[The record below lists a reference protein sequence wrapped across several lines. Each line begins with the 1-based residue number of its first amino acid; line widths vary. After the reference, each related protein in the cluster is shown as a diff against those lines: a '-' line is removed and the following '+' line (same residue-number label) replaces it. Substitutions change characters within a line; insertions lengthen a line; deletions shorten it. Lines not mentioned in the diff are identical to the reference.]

1 MQRKIDDLMK
11 AEIVYE
17 SGDTKLLK
25 YKDLKELNDKLVLIS
40 GQQNYHEKVL
50 SFTQVSW
57 QFPIVHFPLVSLVVD
72 AQSRSYGHSLIF

>member
-1 MQRKIDDLMK
+1 MK

-17 SGDTKLLK
+17 KGETKHLK

-50 SFTQVSW
+50 NFTQVSAYHYSV
-57 QFPIVHFPLVSLVVD
+57 QF
-72 AQSRSYGHSLIF
+72 